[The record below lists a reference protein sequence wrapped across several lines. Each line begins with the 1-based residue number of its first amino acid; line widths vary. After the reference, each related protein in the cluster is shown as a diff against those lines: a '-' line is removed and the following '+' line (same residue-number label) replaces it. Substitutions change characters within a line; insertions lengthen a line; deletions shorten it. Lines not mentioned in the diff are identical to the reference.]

1 MFCFDYHTGLK
12 LKLEGRPVD
21 GNKHMMPDMWLEYC
35 TQHKFQGPNC
45 LCPVLWMTNEEPP
58 EAEILLKGSGDHI
71 GEYVAECLN
80 GCCEYFG
87 QCCVPR

>member
-1 MFCFDYHTGLK
+1 M
-12 LKLEGRPVD
+12 D
-21 GNKHMMPDMWLEYC
+21 GNKHVMPDMWLEYHM
-35 TQHKFQGPNC
+35 QNKFQGPNC

-58 EAEILLKGSGDHI
+58 FIEAEIKGSGDHI

-80 GCCEYFG
+80 GHCKYFG